1 MKTQDNER
9 SVASVLLGAGYYPG
23 DSQASRQDLQGQ
35 YVEEEN
41 VDIGGKSY
49 TLSRISKYDVK
60 LFADQLDKVCARDNP
75 FIWDVYAKYAVHC
88 LAAIRLT
95 NTQSKQGFRGVSAKG
110 NELDFSRMNAR
121 QFFDPD
127 ALPARRASWVR
138 TIPALPAPPVTLAFL
153 CDSTGA
159 AVPVTMGEEECMIWL
174 GWYNPAT
181 APCSDMFQI
190 TLNTD
195 LFDWQDMDFERVDLE
210 GGDVIIE
217 FKEPWIL
224 PPEEAGLINVRYF
237 QDGTDEMRPIGLWIK
252 EAKNMRAMATP

>member
-9 SVASVLLGAGYYPG
+9 SVASVLAAAGYYPT
-23 DSQASRQDLQGQ
+23 DTTATRQDLQGQ
-35 YVEEEN
+35 FVEEET

-88 LAAIRLT
+88 LAAVRLA
-95 NTQSKQGFRGVSAKG
+95 NIQSKQGFRGVSAKG

-127 ALPARRASWVR
+127 ALPARRTTWVR
-138 TIPALPAPPVTLAFL
+138 VVAAGTLAFL

-159 AVPVTMGEEECMIWL
+159 AIPLTIGEEECQIWL

-181 APCSDMFQI
+181 SPCSDMFQI

-195 LFDWQDMDFERVDLE
+195 LFDWQDMDFDRVDLE
-210 GGDVIIE
+210 GGDVITE

-224 PPEEAGLINVRYF
+224 PPEEAGLINARYF
-237 QDGTDEMRPIGLWIK
+237 VAGTDEMRPIGLWIK